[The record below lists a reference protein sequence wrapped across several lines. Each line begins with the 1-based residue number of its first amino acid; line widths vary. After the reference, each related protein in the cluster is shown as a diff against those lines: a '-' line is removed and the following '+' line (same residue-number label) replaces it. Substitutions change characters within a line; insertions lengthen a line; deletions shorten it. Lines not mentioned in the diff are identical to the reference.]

1 MKTDTTS
8 SLLMPAMAT
17 PVFSC
22 QPGCDERAAL
32 LAGAVGSTV
41 VASLAQCPKDQ
52 YVLMVS
58 DDGLR
63 LAMAGGKG
71 GDIIAD
77 FGAGA
82 VAHRRLHGGGKGQ
95 MIAKAV
101 GFGKGVTPSVLDAT
115 AGMGKDAFVLATLG
129 CQMSLYE
136 RSPIVA
142 QLLSDGLQRAAEF
155 GDGELQQIVGRM
167 QLHHGDAIEVM
178 AAATSPLADVIY
190 LDPMFPASKKSAAVK
205 KEMQAFQQVVGKD
218 MDGEA
223 LLAAAINA
231 AGYRVAV
238 KRPRKGEPLPGVK
251 PGFQLMGKSSRYD
264 IYPLKAFK

>member
-1 MKTDTTS
+1 MKFDPSDT
-8 SLLMPAMAT
+8 PADTITLT
-17 PVFSC
+17 PVFAE
-22 QPGCDERAAL
+22 QPQYSDRAENIAMAL
-32 LAGAVGSTV
+32 CSTV
-41 VASLAQCPKDQ
+41 ISDLSLCAPQQ
-52 YVLMVS
+52 YVMVVS
-58 DDGLR
+58 GDGLK

-71 GDIIAD
+71 GDIVAD
-77 FGAGA
+77 FDGGSI
-82 VAHRRLHGGGKGQ
+82 AHRRLHGGGKGQ

-136 RSPIVA
+136 RSPVVA
-142 QLLSDGLQRAAEF
+142 QLLADGLQRAAER
-155 GDGELQQIVGRM
+155 GDSELRQIIDRI

-178 AAATSPLADVIY
+178 AAATSPLADVVY
-190 LDPMFPASKKSAAVK
+190 LDPMFPASKKTAAVK

-223 LLAAAINA
+223 LLAAALNA
-231 AGYRVAV
+231 AHYRVAV
-238 KRPRKGEPLPGVK
+238 KRPRKGEPLPGIK